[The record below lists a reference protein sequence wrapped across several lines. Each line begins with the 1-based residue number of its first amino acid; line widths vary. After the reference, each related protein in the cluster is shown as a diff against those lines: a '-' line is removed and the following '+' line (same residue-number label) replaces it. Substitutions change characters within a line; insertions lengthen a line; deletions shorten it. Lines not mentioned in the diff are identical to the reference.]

1 MSRWTMVIDLRRCIG
16 CHSCTIACQVGNKLP
31 IGMFWNLVT
40 TVGPNGSIL
49 TLGYY
54 HIPRPC
60 FHCDDPPCVGCCPTG
75 ASSQRADGVVLVDK
89 DKCIGCKACIMACPY
104 GARTLNRELGVV
116 QKCTFCEHF
125 IGQNKEPYC
134 VSTCHQRARIF
145 GDLGDPAS
153 EVYRLVHEENAVQ
166 MMPELGT
173 NPQCYYIFPHRGR
186 T

>member
-1 MSRWTMVIDLRRCIG
+1 MSRWAMVIDLRRCIG

-31 IGMFWNLVT
+31 VGMFWNLVT
-40 TVGPNGSIL
+40 TVGPTGRYP

-116 QKCTFCEHF
+116 PKVYLLRALYRAEQGTLLRQYLPSAGAD
-125 IGQNKEPYC
+125 IWRPGRPR
-134 VSTCHQRARIF
+134 QRSVPPGA
-145 GDLGDPAS
+145 
-153 EVYRLVHEENAVQ
+153 
-166 MMPELGT
+166 
-173 NPQCYYIFPHRGR
+173 
-186 T
+186 